1 MLSMSKEFK
10 GKWRLCDCP
19 HKCCQCRR
27 SLRVSGDCVT
37 VPTNVCQCRRSLRV
51 SGDCVTVPTNFVNV
65 EGV

>member
-1 MLSMSKEFK
+1 MLSMLKEFK

-37 VPTNVCQCRRSLRV
+37 VPTNVANIMESQGPERFCDGPHRHC
-51 SGDCVTVPTNFVNV
+51 
-65 EGV
+65 